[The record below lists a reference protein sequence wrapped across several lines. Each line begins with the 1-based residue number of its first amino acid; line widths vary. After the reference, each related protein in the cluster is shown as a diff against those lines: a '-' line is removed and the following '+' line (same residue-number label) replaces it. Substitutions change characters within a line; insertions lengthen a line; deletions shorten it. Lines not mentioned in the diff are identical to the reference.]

1 MQEYICI
8 DDTLSSPSF
17 CPSSSSTIHSFLTKP
32 RYSYNVTTIIPIIPT
47 ITQAPLT
54 AAFNSDAAAPSN
66 GTGAV
71 GVGAD
76 GTEVFDGTDVF
87 DGTFEELDPFNS
99 LTAGGVPPG
108 DGVVQVAAD
117 LGDVVGTRAALK
129 GAAGDGGGVECW
141 GGGLVRISKL
151 CLGVRKSRVRDEV
164 DGG

>member
-1 MQEYICI
+1 M
-8 DDTLSSPSF
+8 
-17 CPSSSSTIHSFLTKP
+17 P
-32 RYSYNVTTIIPIIPT
+32 RYSYNVTTIIPIIPIIPI

-54 AAFNSDAAAPSN
+54 AAFNNNAAAPSN

-71 GVGAD
+71 GIGAD

-129 GAAGDGGGVECW
+129 GTAGDGRGVECW
-141 GGGLVRISKL
+141 GGGLVWISKL
-151 CLGVRKSRVRDEV
+151 GLGVRRSRVRDEV